1 MDIKVKMLN
10 GRKIKIKVWTS
21 WNVSAIRQKL
31 EKMKAADAN
40 GNYNLISRGL
50 ILEEDRTILSYI
62 HHLRDNRDILCV
74 TKIDF

>member
-31 EKMKAADAN
+31 EKLKVADAN

-50 ILEEDRTILSYI
+50 ILE
-62 HHLRDNRDILCV
+62 
-74 TKIDF
+74 